1 MSDGNRSRT
10 GGRNDQPT
18 RHQHRR
24 WTGSDAEARR
34 AEGGSVMKITK
45 GRALMHRRR
54 RLGVQAQELAQMLGW
69 PPSSVSKM
77 ENGRCESSD
86 ARFALAYEALYR
98 IEQEMSTQ

>member
-1 MSDGNRSRT
+1 M
-10 GGRNDQPT
+10 
-18 RHQHRR
+18 
-24 WTGSDAEARR
+24 
-34 AEGGSVMKITK
+34 MKITK

-86 ARFALAYEALYR
+86 DRFALAYEALDQ
-98 IEQEMSTQ
+98 IEQEIPKQ